1 MALSIVDVV
10 LASEVEVLIA
20 GAGPTGLTL
29 AGLLG
34 QRGIR
39 TLVIDP
45 HHEAYPLP
53 RAVHLDDEVLQIL
66 HQLGVGEQF
75 AKISEPASGLRLVD
89 SDHRTLAQFE
99 RRKTGSLPQANMF
112 DQPDLEELLRRNLTR
127 FASVTLAGGQELI
140 GVMQSSSLATVR
152 VRNVDTGSLQLV
164 HAKFV
169 IGCDGANSVVRSLI
183 GSKNI
188 DLGFEQRW
196 LVVDVQC
203 GVPVDAWNGVQQVC
217 DTNRAATYMHVT
229 GDHHRWEFQLLESES
244 ADDYR
249 GLEDLRGLIDPWV
262 SHIDDSDLLIVRCL
276 EYTFR
281 ARVAQQWRRGRLLI
295 AGDAAHLT
303 PPFIGQGM
311 GSGLRDAMNLAWKL
325 DIALRSSDF
334 DAVLD
339 SYEAERAPHAKAL
352 VRRAV
357 MIGKVMTGG
366 GRIAIA
372 ARRVVLPLLNRIPR
386 LGDVILSS
394 ATPSLVAGPLVS
406 GRVPRKIRGS
416 LLPLLCLVPAAG
428 EVLIDPTV
436 GSGFTLL
443 ISSESDRHL
452 VQGLRA
458 ARVVCPGANP
468 SHPGKRALAEWLE
481 GAGARFALIRP
492 DGVILAIGGTFAEL
506 ARRSEVRW
514 VCPLLPDEQ
523 TLADAIRTWRLR

>member
-1 MALSIVDVV
+1 MALSSVDPA
-10 LASEVEVLIA
+10 LPTEVDILIA

-75 AKISEPASGLRLVD
+75 ATISEPASGLRLVD
-89 SDHRTLAQFE
+89 SDHRILAQFE
-99 RRKTGSLPQANMF
+99 RRESGSLPQANMF
-112 DQPDLEELLRRNLTR
+112 DQPELEELLRRNLTR
-127 FASVTLAGGQELI
+127 FASVALVGGQELV
-140 GVMQSSSLATVR
+140 GVMQSSSLASVR
-152 VRNVDTGSLQLV
+152 VRSVDTGELQQV

-169 IGCDGANSVVRSLI
+169 IGCDGANSVVRGLI
-183 GSKNI
+183 GSTNL

-196 LVVDVQC
+196 LVVDVEC

-217 DTNRAATYMHVT
+217 DTTRAATYMHVT
-229 GDHHRWEFQLLESES
+229 GDHHRWEFQLVEGES

-249 GLEDLRGLIDPWV
+249 RLADVRRLIDPWV
-262 SHIDDSDLLIVRCL
+262 AQVDDSDLRIVRCM

-281 ARVAQQWRRGRLLI
+281 ARVARQWRRGRLLI

-325 DIALRSSDF
+325 DLALRRPDF
-334 DAVLD
+334 DALLD

-366 GRIAIA
+366 GRIATA

-386 LGDVILSS
+386 LGDAILSS
-394 ATPSLVAGPLVS
+394 ATPPLVAGPLVS
-406 GRVPRKIRGS
+406 RRVPRTIRGA
-416 LLPLLCLVPAAG
+416 LLPLACLVPAAG

-443 ISSESDRHL
+443 VLSESDRRL
-452 VQGLRA
+452 VPSTRA
-458 ARVVCPGANP
+458 ASVVCAADP
-468 SHPGKRALAEWLE
+468 SRTVSRILTDWLE
-481 GAGARFALIRP
+481 AAGARCALIRP
-492 DGVILAIGGTFAEL
+492 DGVVLGIGDTFAEL
-506 ARRSEVRW
+506 AQRSEVRW
-514 VCPLLPDEQ
+514 VCPLLPAE
-523 TLADAIRTWRLR
+523 LASNHAIPAARSQ

>member
-1 MALSIVDVV
+1 MSTADAV

-39 TLVIDP
+39 TLVVDP

-66 HQLGVGEQF
+66 HQLGVGELF

-99 RRKTGSLPQANMF
+99 RRESGALPQANMF
-112 DQPDLEELLRRNLTR
+112 DQPDLEDLLRRNLSR
-127 FASVTLAGGQELI
+127 FASVTIAGGQELV

-152 VRNVDTGSLQLV
+152 VRDVDTGSLQLV

-169 IGCDGANSVVRSLI
+169 IGCDGANSVVRNLI

-196 LVVDVQC
+196 LVVDMQC

-217 DTNRAATYMHVT
+217 DSNRAATYMHVT
-229 GDHHRWEFQLLESES
+229 GDHHRWEFQLLDGES
-244 ADDYR
+244 AGDYR
-249 GLEDLRGLIDPWV
+249 DLHDLRGLIDPWV
-262 SHIDDSDLLIVRCL
+262 AHVDDRDLRIVRCL

-303 PPFIGQGM
+303 PPFIGQGL

-325 DIALRSSDF
+325 EIALRSPDF
-334 DAVLD
+334 DALLD

-357 MIGKVMTGG
+357 MIGTVMTGG
-366 GRIAIA
+366 GRMANA
-372 ARRVVLPLLNRIPR
+372 ARRVIVPLLDRIPR

-394 ATPSLVAGPLVS
+394 ATPPLVAGPLVS
-406 GRVPRKIRGS
+406 GRVPRKIRGA
-416 LLPLLCLVPAAG
+416 LLPLVCLVPAAG

-443 ISSESDRHL
+443 VSSESDRQL
-452 VQGLRA
+452 VQGTRA
-458 ARVVCPGANP
+458 ARVVCPAANP
-468 SHPGKRALAEWLE
+468 SHPGNRALAEWLE
-481 GAGARFALIRP
+481 RAGARFALIRP
-492 DGVILAIGGTFAEL
+492 DGVVLGIGGTFAEL
-506 ARRSEVRW
+506 ARRSEVRS
-514 VCPLLPDEQ
+514 VCLLQPDQ
-523 TLADAIRTWRLR
+523 QAVDAAISREGWR